1 VRFKKSPGNH
11 RQWTTIPRLALPA
24 DADLAVEQ
32 GFLAAIEALRTAQNG
47 SMPRWLAKREP
58 ISPSRLGFILSII
71 SGVTMIRRFIG
82 VAAIVAATALPHLA
96 LAQGVPGGIERGA
109 REGERAAGPVG
120 AVVGGTIGGVVGG
133 VAGVLGVEQRPRFRS
148 YVVEQRRPS
157 YQYRE
162 EVRVGAVLPEQGVT
176 YYDVPP
182 EYGVRDYRYTVV
194 NGRTV
199 LVEPRTHRIVEIV
212 E

>member
-1 VRFKKSPGNH
+1 
-11 RQWTTIPRLALPA
+11 
-24 DADLAVEQ
+24 
-32 GFLAAIEALRTAQNG
+32 
-47 SMPRWLAKREP
+47 
-58 ISPSRLGFILSII
+58 
-71 SGVTMIRRFIG
+71 MIRRFIG
-82 VAAIVAATALPHLA
+82 ITALLA
-96 LAQGVPGGIERGA
+96 VVALPAVARAQGVPGGVERGS

-120 AVVGGTIGGVVGG
+120 AVVGGVVGG
-133 VAGVLGVEQRPRFRS
+133 VNGILGVDQRPRFHS

-157 YQYRE
+157 YRYSE
-162 EVRVGAVLPEQGVT
+162 DVRVGAVLPEDGVT

-182 EYGVRDYRYTVV
+182 EYGVHDYRYTVV